1 MSIIEEYQNLTIA
14 NERYQRD
21 NNTTKHLSDMVE
33 FLSGPKLLQLHKAIL
48 KTPRQKSLVYLLT
61 FTSNEKLPKESFK
74 HAVIKQLEREI
85 FSKVKYVFEH
95 EDTNIHCHAYVT
107 ATHTLNKDNFKSHI
121 RKYGNMDL
129 RHIKTDNGIDEYISK
144 ENTPITLK

>member
-1 MSIIEEYQNLTIA
+1 MSIIEEYQKLTID

-21 NNTTKHLSDMVE
+21 NNTTNHLPDMVE